1 MSCAGLDAEAAAL
14 IARMGS
20 DLADAPMDPTVEQ
33 RRELMTWMC
42 HAYGPPMAR
51 VKAAQDRWISTP
63 AGPLRLR
70 IYWPRRFS
78 LKPPGIVL
86 NIHGGGWVLGGP
98 DSYERVCRAYCARG
112 NVIVV
117 DVDYRRAPEN
127 RFPAAIDDC
136 ETALAWVAENAH
148 SLGGDPKRLA
158 VTGDSAGGA
167 LAAVVCQ
174 RTRVPIC
181 RLVLL
186 YPVMTAA
193 PDARFA
199 SRTQLGDGRY
209 FLREFDIKRAETE
222 YLDDPSQ
229 GEDTR
234 VSPLLADDE
243 VLRRHPPTLVVTAEL
258 DPLRDEGRAYADR
271 LKGLGVPTDYVCLP
285 GTIHACVLFAG
296 QLKRGQEGL
305 DRIAQE
311 FRLLR
316 SREGLT
322 R

>member
-1 MSCAGLDAEAAAL
+1 MASTGLDPEVTAL
-14 IARMGS
+14 LTRMGS
-20 DLADAPMDPTVEQ
+20 DLATAPMDPTVEQ

-98 DSYERVCRAYCARG
+98 ESYERICRAYCARG
-112 NVIVV
+112 DAIVV

-136 ETALAWVAENAH
+136 EAALAWVAENART
-148 SLGGDPKRLA
+148 LGGDPRRLMI
-158 VTGDSAGGA
+158 TGDSAGGA
-167 LAAVVCQ
+167 LAAVACQ
-174 RTRVPIC
+174 RAPVPVH

-199 SRTQLGDGRY
+199 SRTDLGDGQY
-209 FLREFDIKRAETE
+209 FLREFDIKRAEEE
-222 YLDDPSQ
+222 YLEQPSQ
-229 GEDTR
+229 GGDPR

-243 VLRRHPPTLVVTAEL
+243 TLRKHPPTLVVTAEF

-271 LKGLGVPTDYVCLP
+271 LNGLGVPVEYVCVP
-285 GTIHACVLFAG
+285 GTIHGFVLFAG
-296 QLKRGQEGL
+296 VLKRGQAGL
-305 DRIAQE
+305 DRIARA
-311 FRLLR
+311 FK
-316 SREGLT
+316 S
-322 R
+322 

>member
-1 MSCAGLDAEAAAL
+1 MASSGLDPEVTAL
-14 IARMGS
+14 MARMGV
-20 DLADAPMDPTVEQ
+20 DLASAPMDPTVEQ

-78 LKPPGIVL
+78 LRPPAIVL

-98 DSYERVCRAYCARG
+98 ESYERVCRAYCARG
-112 NVIVV
+112 DVIVV
-117 DVDYRRAPEN
+117 DVDYRRAPEH

-136 ETALAWVAENAH
+136 EAALAWVAANART
-148 SLGGDPKRLA
+148 LGGDPKRLM

-167 LAAVVCQ
+167 LAAVTCQ
-174 RTRVPIC
+174 TAKVPVH

-199 SRTQLGDGRY
+199 SRTELGDGRY
-209 FLREFDIKRAETE
+209 FLREFDIRRAEDE
-222 YLDDPSQ
+222 YLEQASQ
-229 GEDTR
+229 GADPR
-234 VSPLLADDE
+234 VSPLLAADE
-243 VLRRHPPTLVVTAEL
+243 TLRGHPPTLVVTAEF

-271 LKGLGVPTDYVCLP
+271 LKGLGVPVEYVCLP

-296 QLKRGQEGL
+296 ALKRGQTGL
-305 DRIAQE
+305 NRIARA
-311 FRLLR
+311 FR
-316 SREGLT
+316 S
-322 R
+322 

>member
-1 MSCAGLDAEAAAL
+1 MAASGLDPEVTAL
-14 IARMGS
+14 MTRMGS

-33 RRELMTWMC
+33 RRELMTRMC

-98 DSYERVCRAYCARG
+98 ESYERISRAYCAG
-112 NVIVV
+112 GDAIVV

-136 ETALAWVAENAH
+136 EAALAWVAENART
-148 SLGGDPKRLA
+148 LGGDPKRLMI
-158 VTGDSAGGA
+158 TGDSAGGA
-167 LAAVVCQ
+167 LAAVACQ
-174 RTRVPIC
+174 GAQVPIH

-199 SRTQLGDGRY
+199 SRTDLGDGRY
-209 FLREFDIKRAETE
+209 FLREFDIKRAEAE
-222 YLDDPSQ
+222 YLERPSQ
-229 GEDTR
+229 GDDPR

-243 VLRRHPPTLVVTAEL
+243 TLRNHPPTLVVTAEF

-271 LKGLGVPTDYVCLP
+271 LKGLGVPVEYVCLP

-296 QLKRGQEGL
+296 VLKRGHAGL
-305 DRIAQE
+305 DRIARA
-311 FRLLR
+311 FR
-316 SREGLT
+316 S
-322 R
+322 

>member
-1 MSCAGLDAEAAAL
+1 MASSGLDPEVTAL
-14 IARMGS
+14 MARMGV
-20 DLADAPMDPTVEQ
+20 DLASAPIDPTVEQ

-78 LKPPGIVL
+78 LRPPAIVL

-98 DSYERVCRAYCARG
+98 ESYERVCRAYCARG
-112 NVIVV
+112 DVIVV
-117 DVDYRRAPEN
+117 DVDYRRAPEH

-136 ETALAWVAENAH
+136 EAALAWVAANART
-148 SLGGDPKRLA
+148 LGGDPKRLM

-167 LAAVVCQ
+167 LAAVTCQ
-174 RTRVPIC
+174 TAKVPVH

-199 SRTQLGDGRY
+199 SRTELGDGRY
-209 FLREFDIKRAETE
+209 FLREFDIRRAEDE
-222 YLDDPSQ
+222 YLEQASQ
-229 GEDTR
+229 GADPR
-234 VSPLLADDE
+234 VSPLLAPGGT
-243 VLRRHPPTLVVTAEL
+243 LRGHPPTLVVTAEF

-271 LKGLGVPTDYVCLP
+271 LKGLGVPVEYVCLP

-296 QLKRGQEGL
+296 ALKRGQTGL
-305 DRIAQE
+305 NRIVRA
-311 FRLLR
+311 FR
-316 SREGLT
+316 S
-322 R
+322 